1 MLSERHLAG
10 LEEALQRGGGTHDL
24 SHVLAA
30 VQRGDAQLWL
40 DSLDGDAVIVT
51 EVHCAP
57 NEKELHFWLA
67 SGTLDSVI
75 ALSNKVM
82 EWGRERG
89 CTVATLSGRR
99 GWIKALAP
107 EGWEPLTVNMARRL

>member
-1 MLSERHLAG
+1 MLSEVHLAG
-10 LEEALQRGGGTHDL
+10 LEEALTAGGGTHDL
-24 SHVLAA
+24 AHVLSAIR
-30 VQRGDAQLWL
+30 RGKAQLWIE
-40 DSLDGDAVIVT
+40 GDAVLVT

-57 NEKELHFWLA
+57 KEKELHFWLA
-67 SGTLDSVI
+67 TGTLDQTI

-82 EWGRERG
+82 DWGREQG

-107 EGWEPLTVNMARRL
+107 EGWEPLLVTMARRL